1 MKSFKKIFNSNNED
15 ENNSTMEKRN
25 LWKSPNIN
33 YQDIAVDHKRCFLNH
48 M

>member
-15 ENNSTMEKRN
+15 EDNSTMGNRN

-33 YQDIAVDHKRCFLNH
+33 YQVKKKKN
-48 M
+48 